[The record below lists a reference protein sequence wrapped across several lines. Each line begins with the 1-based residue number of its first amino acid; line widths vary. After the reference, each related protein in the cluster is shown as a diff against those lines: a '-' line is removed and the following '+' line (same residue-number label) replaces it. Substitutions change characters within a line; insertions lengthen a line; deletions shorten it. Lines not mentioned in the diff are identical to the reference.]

1 MYKFQYDVP
10 MSLFLDQAK
19 DILYRHW
26 EELAV
31 NRDKIPLS
39 PDKDKYSQLQ
49 DIGVIK
55 NIVVY
60 NEKDEVVGYSILL
73 IQPALHYS
81 LNAFAHVDVIYVDKQ
96 YRASSLGARL
106 LLATEYI
113 AKENG
118 ASVIL
123 HHAKPNVPMII
134 KPLEKLNYK
143 LYEFI
148 YGKYLGE

>member
-10 MSLFLDQAK
+10 MDIFLDKAK

-26 EELAV
+26 EELAL
-31 NRDKIPLS
+31 NKDKIQLS
-39 PDKDKYSQLQ
+39 PDKEKSCKLQ
-49 DIGVIK
+49 DIGVLK
-55 NIVVY
+55 NIVIY
-60 NEKDEVVGYSILL
+60 NENEEIVGYSVLL

-81 LNAFAHVDVIYVDKQ
+81 CDTFAHVDIIYVDKQ
-96 YRASSLGARL
+96 YRSSSLGARL
-106 LLATEYI
+106 LLATENI

-134 KPLEKLNYK
+134 KPLEKLDYK

>member
-10 MSLFLDQAK
+10 MDIFLDKAK

-31 NRDKIPLS
+31 NKEKVLLS
-39 PDKDKYSQLQ
+39 PDKKRYCELQ
-49 DIGVIK
+49 NLGFIK
-55 NIVVY
+55 NIVIY
-60 NEKDEVVGYSILL
+60 NENEEIIGYSILV

-81 LNAFAHVDVIYVDKQ
+81 CDIFAYVDVIYIDKQ

-106 LLATEYI
+106 LLVTENI

>member
-10 MSLFLDQAK
+10 MGIFLDKAK

-26 EELAV
+26 EELAL
-31 NRDKIPLS
+31 NKDKIQLS
-39 PDKDKYSQLQ
+39 PDKEKSCKLQ
-49 DIGVIK
+49 DIGVLK
-55 NIVVY
+55 NIVIY
-60 NEKDEVVGYSILL
+60 NENEEIVGYSVLL

-81 LNAFAHVDVIYVDKQ
+81 CDTFAHVDIIYVDKQ
-96 YRASSLGARL
+96 YRSSSLGARL
-106 LLATEYI
+106 LLATENI

-134 KPLEKLNYK
+134 KPLEKLDYK

>member
-1 MYKFQYDVP
+1 MYKFKYDVP
-10 MSLFLDQAK
+10 VNLFLDEAK

-31 NRDKIPLS
+31 NKDKIPLS
-39 PDKDKYSQLQ
+39 PDKEKYHQLQ
-49 DIGVIK
+49 EVGVIK

-60 NEKDEVVGYSILL
+60 NEKDEVVGYSVLL

-81 LNAFAHVDVIYVDKQ
+81 CDVFAHVDIIYVDKQ
-96 YRASSLGARL
+96 YRESSLGARL
-106 LLATEYI
+106 LLATENI

>member
-10 MSLFLDQAK
+10 MDIFLDEAK

-26 EELAV
+26 EELAL
-31 NRDKIPLS
+31 NKDKIQLS
-39 PDKDKYSQLQ
+39 PDKEKSCKLQ
-49 DIGVIK
+49 DIGVLK
-55 NIVVY
+55 NIVIY
-60 NEKDEVVGYSILL
+60 NENDEIVGYSVLL

-81 LNAFAHVDVIYVDKQ
+81 CDTFAHVDIIYVDKQ
-96 YRASSLGARL
+96 YRSSSLGARL
-106 LLATEYI
+106 LLATENI

-143 LYEFI
+143 LYEYI

>member
-10 MSLFLDQAK
+10 MGLFLDAAK

-39 PDKDKYSQLQ
+39 PDKERYCQLQ

-60 NEKDEVVGYSILL
+60 NENNEVVGYSILL

-81 LNAFAHVDVIYVDKQ
+81 CDTFAHVDVIYVDKL

-106 LLATEYI
+106 LLATEHI